1 MERMLLVTT
10 ALPDRDAAQA
20 IARDLVER
28 RLAACVTLGAAVR
41 SVYRWQGAIEEADE
55 VLLTAKTVESRYAE
69 LEAAIRAAHP
79 YEVPEIVA
87 VPVMRG
93 ADDYLRWVADETRAE
108 ETKKEHD
115 D

>member
-1 MERMLLVTT
+1 MDRMLLITT

-55 VLLTAKTVESRYAE
+55 VVLTAKTVASRYDE

-87 VPVMRG
+87 VPVHGG
-93 ADDYLRWVADETRAE
+93 AADYLRWIAE